1 MKKMIMW
8 CVLLWSSQVCLA
20 LEPYVQGDKLAGA
33 DLSAQLA
40 QIEKK
45 LQAEGFTVIGRH
57 TPKGLPGYAS
67 LVITDPDMLTA
78 IRTIGGSAIVASGI
92 RVVCKTTAL

>member
-57 TPKGLPGYAS
+57 TPKGLPGPRRRGVGYTQHWKPVGA
-67 LVITDPDMLTA
+67 M
-78 IRTIGGSAIVASGI
+78 
-92 RVVCKTTAL
+92 CALIWTVGNFTG